1 MSIIIF
7 QFEFIENNGFHS
19 LRKMKTQTSQAKYN
33 QSLCWK
39 IIIFP
44 FNGNIE

>member
-7 QFEFIENNGFHS
+7 QFEFVENNGFHS

-33 QSLCWK
+33 
-39 IIIFP
+39 
-44 FNGNIE
+44 